1 MMTGPE
7 LREVIVR
14 LGMSQVG
21 LAGFLGY
28 DDSMV
33 RRWIADKHPVPIPV
47 EMLLRVMVKHHLTPT
62 KVIALTKD

>member
-1 MMTGPE
+1 MMDGSA

-14 LGMSQVG
+14 LNMSQVG
-21 LAGFLGY
+21 LAKFLGY

-47 EMLLRVMVKHHLTPT
+47 EMLLRVMVRYRLTPE
-62 KVIALTKD
+62 KVIALTN